1 MKKRLFLQ
9 ALMLLSLTLSPV
21 VMNVATAKGR
31 ILWIDVRTPQEF
43 AQGHLSNAISIPY
56 HQIAKKIATVAPN
69 KRQEIHL
76 YCHSG
81 RRAQIALETLKKLG
95 YINVQNRG
103 GLAQLMAMGMR

>member
-9 ALMLLSLTLSPV
+9 LMLLSLSFSPV
-21 VMNVATAKGR
+21 VTRIVVAEER
-31 ILWIDVRTPQEF
+31 VLWIDVRTPQEF
-43 AQGHLSNAISIPY
+43 AQGHLEQAISIPY

-69 KRQEIHL
+69 KRREIHL

-103 GLAQLMAMGMR
+103 GLAKLKALGMR